1 MQTQF
6 TPPHPALKLSTHK
19 SFKAFIMMVLFS
31 TVSQAQNTI
40 PTTTCTGALKIN
52 DSLSVQMNIKTEG
65 NITSSG
71 EIVSKDTVRAA
82 KDVLVDGNIKVDGNL
97 SIGGDTK
104 FAGRVYLSGTT
115 TQTASAGIDPCT
127 LSLLLSNGI
136 NHEVLQIN
144 PGLVNDLETT
154 LDLNPCPQAPVMPFV
169 WQTYGNHVNSNN
181 RWIGTIEN
189 YDFNIKTNSMYQA
202 VYKAN
207 GDIGLGAY
215 GGNIV
220 NTINKKYRF
229 FIANTGEINAGIQ
242 DTNNK
247 YPFTIK
253 PNGATYIGNER
264 VTSGPHTD
272 ALLTVSG
279 KMACKEIRVFNN
291 GSGYWADFVFDN
303 NYKLMPLADVETYY
317 KNNKHLP
324 NIPTEKDIENNGNDL
339 AKTDALLL
347 QKIEE
352 LTLYI
357 VQQQKEIEALKKQMT
372 DK

>member
-1 MQTQF
+1 MCMK
-6 TPPHPALKLSTHK
+6 KLST
-19 SFKAFIMMVLFS
+19 IIIVLLSAKTFS
-31 TVSQAQNTI
+31 QNTI
-40 PTTTCTGALKIN
+40 PTTTCTGAMKIN

-71 EIVSKDTVRAA
+71 EMVA
-82 KDVLVDGNIKVDGNL
+82 KDNMRAEKDVIVDGNIKVDGDL
-97 SIGGDTK
+97 IVGGETK
-104 FAGRVYLSGTT
+104 FAGRVYLPGTT
-115 TQTASAGIDPCT
+115 TQTASAQIDPCT
-127 LSLLLSNGI
+127 LTLLLSDGI
-136 NHEVLQIN
+136 SHEVLQVN
-144 PGLVNDLETT
+144 PAFVNGIETQ
-154 LDLNPCPQAPVMPFV
+154 LDLSPCPQAPVIPFV

-189 YDFNIKTNSMYQA
+189 FDFNIKTNSIYQA

-215 GGNIV
+215 AGNVV
-220 NTINKKYRF
+220 NTLNKKYRF
-229 FIANTGEINAGIQ
+229 FISNTGEISAGIQ
-242 DTNNK
+242 DANNK

-264 VTSGPHTD
+264 VTNGPHTD

-291 GSGYWADFVFDN
+291 GSGYWADFVFDKD
-303 NYKLMPLADVETYY
+303 YKLLPLLEVESYY

-324 NIPTEKDIENNGNDL
+324 NMPTEKEIQNDGNDL

-372 DK
+372 KN